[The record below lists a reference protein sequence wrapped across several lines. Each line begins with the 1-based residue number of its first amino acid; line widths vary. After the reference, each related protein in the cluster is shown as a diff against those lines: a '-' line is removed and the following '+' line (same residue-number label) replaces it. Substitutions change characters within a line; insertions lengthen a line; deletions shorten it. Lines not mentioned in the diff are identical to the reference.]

1 MEIPYLGRTRRR
13 SQCSLIER
21 NKSVLLTCLRLAPFS
36 FRASALLLAVFL
48 CAGELASP
56 VGAQDAPAEPL
67 YPKGVAVGP
76 DGSRYVVDRNLPGV
90 WRIKDGVAEVW
101 VRGSERNREPLN
113 APHCI
118 AIDAEGQVYVGDSAG
133 CNVYRV
139 APGAAPEPI
148 SPERIGVPMA
158 LAIDSGGAI
167 YVADIEV
174 HRIVKL
180 TPTAEGTTAETIA
193 RVRAPRG
200 LAIDQESRLW
210 IISGYQD
217 PVRRLAADGTVEVI
231 VSGTPLPYPAGI
243 AIDAD
248 GQAWVT
254 DSYDRSVSQVTADG
268 KLEAVVQGDPLVYPV
283 GISATADGLIVADS
297 RLPGLWRIVDGVAT
311 QEFPTP

>member
-1 MEIPYLGRTRRR
+1 M
-13 SQCSLIER
+13 
-21 NKSVLLTCLRLAPFS
+21 LLTCLRLAPFS
-36 FRASALLLAVFL
+36 FRASALLLAVFS
-48 CAGELASP
+48 APGELASP

-139 APGAAPEPI
+139 APGAALSRSTRTNR
-148 SPERIGVPMA
+148 SPHGIGHR
-158 LAIDSGGAI
+158 LRWSDLRGGHRSPSHCQ
-167 YVADIEV
+167 ADA
-174 HRIVKL
+174 HRRGND
-180 TPTAEGTTAETIA
+180 ADAIA

-200 LAIDQESRLW
+200 LAIDRESRLW

-231 VSGTPLPYPAGI
+231 VSGTPALPRGHR
-243 AIDAD
+243 
-248 GQAWVT
+248 
-254 DSYDRSVSQVTADG
+254 DRRRRTS
-268 KLEAVVQGDPLVYPV
+268 LGD
-283 GISATADGLIVADS
+283 
-297 RLPGLWRIVDGVAT
+297 R
-311 QEFPTP
+311 